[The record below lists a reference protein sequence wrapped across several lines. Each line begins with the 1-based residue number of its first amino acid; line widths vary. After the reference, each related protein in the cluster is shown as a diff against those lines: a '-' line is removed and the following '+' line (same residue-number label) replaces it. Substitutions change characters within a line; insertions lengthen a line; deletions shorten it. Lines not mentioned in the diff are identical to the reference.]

1 MNQESLTDTEKQLR
15 NGAIPKRK
23 STSKHVF
30 EDGCI
35 TNRESSFDERKEIDV
50 QRYDVDASQ
59 RLDRINGLYKYGE
72 SLKPGEIIT
81 SSSIADSGVFIDV
94 ALSNKLEMESLPSP
108 IVPHV
113 HRLGSDEW
121 NNNQETFVNPE
132 YIKRRRRESGKEDLK
147 IETSADFCGY
157 GYLTR
162 DTTLIGFRK
171 DSRRSEDKMG
181 ASQRCGVQV
190 GYGSFGEEVRSRE
203 STKRGRSKD
212 IDSGEIFKT
221 ESRIKVERRHRE
233 EEDEGGIGD
242 GVRRAIRPETPG
254 QPDGTPRGQPRSQ
267 SGRIRMDHD
276 GSRTRS
282 DSSGSLKRHQSR
294 VETQATTDGI
304 MKKWPPFLWIM
315 FKFLG
320 LFWARPVI
328 KERYCHQCY
337 RKKQEEEQV
346 IMIYLVSGDCVKY
359 KYKMSSTS
367 TKNTI
372 AMTFKK

>member
-1 MNQESLTDTEKQLR
+1 MNQESLTDTETQQR

-23 STSKHVF
+23 STSNYIF
-30 EDGCI
+30 EDGFF
-35 TNRESSFDERKEIDV
+35 TRESSIDERKEIDV

-94 ALSNKLEMESLPSP
+94 ALSNKLEMESFPSP

-113 HRLGSDEW
+113 HRIGSDDW
-121 NNNQETFVNPE
+121 NDNQETFVNPE
-132 YIKRRRRESGKEDLK
+132 YIKRRRRESGKEDK
-147 IETSADFCGY
+147 IETSADFCRY

-162 DTTLIGFRK
+162 DSKSMGFRK
-171 DSRRSEDKMG
+171 GSRRSEDKMG
-181 ASQRCGVQV
+181 ANQRSGVQV
-190 GYGSFGEEVRSRE
+190 GYGSIGEPEVRRE
-203 STKRGRSKD
+203 SAERGRSKD

-221 ESRIKVERRHRE
+221 ESRIKVDRLPKEE
-233 EEDEGGIGD
+233 EEDGGIGD
-242 GVRRAIRPETPG
+242 GVRRASRPETHG
-254 QPDGTPRGQPRSQ
+254 QTDGKPRGQPRLQ
-267 SGRIRMDHD
+267 SGRIRMD
-276 GSRTRS
+276 GGGRTRS
-282 DSSGSLKRHQSR
+282 DSSRSLKRQQSR
-294 VETQATTDGI
+294 VETPAMTDGI

-337 RKKQEEEQV
+337 RKRKEEEQV
-346 IMIYLVSGDCVKY
+346 IMIYLVSGDYVKY

-367 TKNTI
+367 TKKTRLQ
-372 AMTFKK
+372 